1 EPRVAAVRNPRP
13 ERRVRVHARSRYPPP
28 DLLLEDEESSELAE
42 PGEIRPPPVPDPGA
56 DSFGHAAPR
65 RARSAATALRS
76 PQTPGALKGG
86 KRPAARRVSKIP
98 ESLTMIG
105 RPAAIASRTAP
116 LADSADGQ

>member
-76 PQTPGALKGG
+76 PQTPEAIRSHAQLRANRRTRASAK
-86 KRPAARRVSKIP
+86 ARS
-98 ESLTMIG
+98 
-105 RPAAIASRTAP
+105 
-116 LADSADGQ
+116 